1 MVPNTAWHSCRYL
14 LIYFAIAQIQQD
26 QVDSYADR
34 KGWDMLEAEKWL
46 GPNIN

>member
-1 MVPNTAWHSCRYL
+1 MYFSHPDAR
-14 LIYFAIAQIQQD
+14 YFAIAQIQQD
-26 QVDSYADR
+26 QVESYAER